1 MERTDFRLGARRDYV
16 DLVRLEDKFFEKI
29 IEHWM
34 EGKVP
39 HDMVHISDQ
48 DEYVKIFYG
57 FA

>member
-1 MERTDFRLGARRDYV
+1 V
-16 DLVRLEDKFFEKI
+16 DLVRLEDKFFEKV

-48 DEYVKIFYG
+48 DEYVKIYYG